1 MNIKSKLTI
10 FFSILCLIISSNL
23 FADER
28 APKGKCYL
36 SAGFIDS
43 KSMVK
48 DFVANLG
55 YSPAVYEIFERSDK
69 KLYFTFGKIDEK
81 LFKSLKSQGSIPSSF
96 FCASG
101 KGFLKRFSLDSGL
114 TLIKGNKK
122 FLDSPND
129 VKIALSP
136 FSSSGNNSNTDSND
150 ALETTMLTKAILSNS
165 PQFIQDHKKELDD
178 LISYLRSIRQNIT
191 NDEELFT
198 WKSDDN
204 RTNLISFGWG
214 IYINNS
220 FDGFLTDLNGN
231 IVLNPATE
239 FKVGAF
245 NFKNINHGN
254 AYSKSKNW
262 KIFVDAANQHKL
274 FEEIESNISVKAF
287 EHIKELNA
295 DIAAKEARIG
305 ATNLT
310 WQTNLTPSNR
320 SDYRPC
326 GSFKNAG
333 SFAYV
338 IGPISC
344 MTQVQV
350 NNGNYSWKPGN
361 WEGDTNFQLIKTYS
375 GIDEIINYIEEVKF
389 SQINTLLERYKDPQ
403 KNYTLLT
410 FNNNSSQACFV
421 TSGDDLLNQELPA
434 YLGKSFFESNK
445 DKQTEITTN
454 PAIYPTINELY
465 LEISQL
471 KQKNCGVLALSLD
484 ELSQLQR
491 AMPNSWKFSLKNDEL
506 TSNLFN
512 IADVEGSSQDLYAG
526 LSPQRIKELESI
538 TSYEITPKN
547 AYIFVKLDDAFK
559 TRNISLTKD
568 IFKNYQLASKEVTK
582 KNTVSSMV
590 DSFFVIADKFSLL
603 GINILD
609 SSVRERI
616 NLEFKK
622 FSAIKF
628 NSSNNF
634 TNFIELSDARNFV
647 NYDLFNELEI
657 LDSIRESGLGID
669 NDYESL
675 LKFYTD
681 ELLVAQTDGNSFM
694 NHLAQLKIKAEQ
706 DRAAEEERRKKL
718 AAERAER
725 ERKERLERAKNYPM
739 TIYVEC
745 LFNGRKMP
753 TWNCLSGRPDT
764 EIKVALAN
772 RSYEVTMY
780 ELVQSNPNGTWQLD
794 IPNNSTKSC
803 SVRAQLAQDYY
814 TLRVI
819 GKDNI
824 TKLTLGD
831 QSCSSKF
838 CVAALRC

>member
-1 MNIKSKLTI
+1 MNIRSKPII
-10 FFSILCLIISSNL
+10 FLILCLIISSNL

-36 SAGFIDS
+36 SAGFIDN
-43 KSMVK
+43 KSMVN

-55 YSPAVYEIFERSDK
+55 YSPDVYEIFERSDK

-81 LFKSLKSQGSIPSSF
+81 LFKTLKSQGSIPSSF

-101 KGFLKRFSLDSGL
+101 KGFLKRFSLDSDL

-122 FLDSPND
+122 FLDTQND

-136 FSSSGNNSNTDSND
+136 AASSRNDSNTDSND
-150 ALETTMLTKAILSNS
+150 VSETSMLSQAIISNS
-165 PQFIQDHKKELDD
+165 PQFIQDHKKELDY
-178 LISYLRSIRQNIT
+178 IVSYLKSIKQNIT

-204 RTNLISFGWG
+204 RTNLLSFGWG

-231 IVLNPATE
+231 RVLNPSAE

-262 KIFVDAANQHKL
+262 KILVDAINKHKL
-274 FEEIESNISVKAF
+274 FEKIESTISVKAF
-287 EHIKELNA
+287 EHIKELNS
-295 DIAAKEARIG
+295 DISPKESRIG

-310 WQTNLTPSNR
+310 WKTNLTPSNQN
-320 SDYRPC
+320 DYRPC
-326 GSFKNAG
+326 GSFKNANT
-333 SFAYV
+333 FAYV

-350 NNGNYSWKPGN
+350 VNNGNYSWKPGN
-361 WEGDTNFQLIKTYS
+361 WRGDTNFQLIKTYS
-375 GIDEIINYIEEVKF
+375 GFDELINYIQEVKF
-389 SQINTLLERYKDPQ
+389 SQIKALLEGYKDPK

-410 FNNNSSQACFV
+410 FNNNSTQACFV
-421 TSGDDLLNQELPA
+421 TSGDDFLNQELPA
-434 YLGKSFFESNK
+434 YLGKSFFSSNK
-445 DKQTEITTN
+445 DKQTEITAN
-454 PAIYPTINELY
+454 PAIFQTINELY

-471 KQKNCGVLALSLD
+471 KQKNCGILALSLD

-512 IADVEGSSQDLYAG
+512 IADIEGSSQGLYAG
-526 LSPQRIKELESI
+526 LSPQKIKELESI

-547 AYIFVKLDDAFK
+547 AYIFVKLDDAFNS
-559 TRNISLTKD
+559 RNITLTKD
-568 IFKNYQLASKEVTK
+568 IFKNYQQASKEVTK

-590 DSFFVIADKFSLL
+590 DSFFVIADKFSSL

-634 TNFIELSDARNFV
+634 TNFIEISDTRNFV
-647 NYDLFNELEI
+647 NYDLFKELKI
-657 LDSIRESGLGID
+657 LDSIRVSGLGVGD
-669 NDYESL
+669 DYKSL
-675 LKFYTD
+675 LKFYND
-681 ELLVAQTDGNSFM
+681 ELLIAQRDGNSFTY
-694 NHLAQLKIKAEQ
+694 HLDQLKIKVEQ
-706 DRAAEEERRKKL
+706 ERAAEEERRKKL
-718 AAERAER
+718 AAEKAER

-753 TWNCLSGRPDT
+753 TWNCLSGKPDT

-794 IPNNSTKSC
+794 IPNSSTKSC